1 MSSRF
6 ISGDKIIPQST
17 WQVLHKTPEFS
28 LLSPI
33 AWWKR
38 KKWKT
43 RETDGKKEDGRKEGR
58 TDDIKQACSQ
68 LNAHPQ
74 GECKLSV
81 RTYIQLIISEMELK
95 HIRERYCFSHTQSE
109 S

>member
-1 MSSRF
+1 M
-6 ISGDKIIPQST
+6 
-17 WQVLHKTPEFS
+17 
-28 LLSPI
+28 
-33 AWWKR
+33 
-38 KKWKT
+38 
-43 RETDGKKEDGRKEGR
+43 GKKKMEGRKEGR
-58 TDDIKQACSQ
+58 TDGRTGDDIKQACSQ